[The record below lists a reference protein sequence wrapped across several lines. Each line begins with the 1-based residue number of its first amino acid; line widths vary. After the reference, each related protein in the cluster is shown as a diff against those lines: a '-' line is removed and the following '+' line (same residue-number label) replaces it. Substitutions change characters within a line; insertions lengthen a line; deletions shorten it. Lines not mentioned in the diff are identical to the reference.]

1 MNEVNEVVEQVL
13 RAQDAQKQN
22 RIPTPDE
29 FNWRVILKT
38 DMAYNELIG
47 GFIARQN
54 TFMFRNE
61 LKRAGFAWDGKI
73 RAWIKPVPR
82 KTAPKNI
89 TH

>member
-1 MNEVNEVVEQVL
+1 MNGVNEVVEQVL

-29 FNWRVILKT
+29 LDWMVILKT
-38 DMAYNELIG
+38 DMAYNELLG
-47 GFIARQN
+47 GFIACRN
-54 TFMFRNE
+54 TFMLRGE
-61 LKRAGFAWDGKI
+61 LKKAGFVWDRKI
-73 RAWIKPVPR
+73 RMWIKPVPR

>member
-29 FNWRVILKT
+29 LDWMVILKT
-38 DMAYNELIG
+38 DMTYSELLG
-47 GFIARQN
+47 GFIAYRN
-54 TFMFRNE
+54 TFVFRGE
-61 LKRAGFAWDGKI
+61 LKKAGFVWDRKI
-73 RAWIKPVPR
+73 RMWIKPVPR